1 MAGYWLPGAL
11 KIDLSSRKGY
21 GPLRTPKLGGV
32 LHCNQ
37 SRGRLEAY
45 VMRPTT
51 EVCPTFQVYEDGPPT
66 QFLPLDWQSVCQ
78 SAGNQNYFSIET
90 EGYGVALPGKA
101 ATPLNDNQLEWC
113 ARIMSAAHAELSTPL
128 KLAEKPG
135 QAGFGWHG
143 MGGNDWGG
151 HPQCPGVER
160 RAQRQTILDMI
171 TNPAPEDDMFEDADR
186 VMLTKMKD
194 QVNSIYTA
202 VFYGGTSMPDLNKSI
217 GQSLAD
223 LRALVSDDPTADQ
236 VADAVI
242 AKLPPSQGGG
252 GLTKQDVI
260 DALNATRLVS
270 P

>member
-11 KIDLSSRKGY
+11 KLDLSSRKGY

-45 VMRPTT
+45 VSRPTT

-90 EGYGVALPGKA
+90 EGYGVAIAGHP
-101 ATPLNDNQLEWC
+101 ATALNSNQLDWC
-113 ARIMSAAHAELSTPL
+113 ARIVDAAHAELSMPL

-135 QAGFGWHG
+135 QAGLGWHG

-160 RAQRQTILDMI
+160 KAQRQVILDM
-171 TNPAPEDDMFEDADR
+171 
-186 VMLTKMKD
+186 LTKPE
-194 QVNSIYTA
+194 V
-202 VFYGGTSMPDLNKSI
+202 PDMTPEES
-217 GQSLAD
+217 GWLAY
-223 LRALVSDDPTADQ
+223 LYKTFAHPELIVPNPIFGAIAGLPTADQ
-236 VADAVI
+236 IANAVV
-242 AKLPPSQGGG
+242 AKLPASGTGGA
-252 GLTKQDVI
+252 TPEQVRSIVTEVI
-260 DALNATRLVS
+260 NNTHLGTS
-270 P
+270 